1 MYLQSIK
8 SVKHNSAKSVNRSIL
23 KKSRHIG
30 CGVFIVH
37 SSMAA
42 TINKILFC
50 SPGRG
55 KGYIRV
61 SVRFPQGCGG
71 GGWGGGEPTGI
82 PMREK
87 PRKHIAII
95 LGKFYKYGRRNAS
108 GDLTKKEK

>member
-1 MYLQSIK
+1 MVLKIK
-8 SVKHNSAKSVNRSIL
+8 KRSRFFCIPMLYCTECTECRNPYRQTSIL
-23 KKSRHIG
+23 FNVGGGGRE
-30 CGVFIVH
+30 
-37 SSMAA
+37 AA

-71 GGWGGGEPTGI
+71 GGGGVGEPTGI

-95 LGKFYKYGRRNAS
+95 LGKFFKIRRS
-108 GDLTKKEK
+108 MLI